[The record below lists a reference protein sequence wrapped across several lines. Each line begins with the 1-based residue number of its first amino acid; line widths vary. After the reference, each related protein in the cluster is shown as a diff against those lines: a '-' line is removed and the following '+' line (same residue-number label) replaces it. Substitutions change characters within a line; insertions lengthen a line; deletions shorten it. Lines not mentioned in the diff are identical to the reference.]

1 MNVMAGHVREHRS
14 LLVDGEKRVL
24 IWLAERMPAW
34 VGSDHLTALGLG
46 AMAMAGGAFVAARW
60 DSRWLVLVVVSLALN
75 WFGDS
80 LDGTVARVR
89 SCQRPRYGFYV
100 DHAVDIVGATFLFAG
115 LALSGYMSPT
125 VALGVLVAFL
135 LLSAETYLATAVL
148 GVFRLSFMGI
158 GPTELRI
165 LLAAGT
171 LALFGRPSIT
181 LGSLG
186 TFLLFDIGGIVAMVA
201 MAGTLMASIAR
212 NTRNLYRIEPL
223 PVAGTGEGRP

>member
-1 MNVMAGHVREHRS
+1 
-14 LLVDGEKRVL
+14 
-24 IWLAERMPAW
+24 
-34 VGSDHLTALGLG
+34 
-46 AMAMAGGAFVAARW
+46 
-60 DSRWLVLVVVSLALN
+60 
-75 WFGDS
+75 
-80 LDGTVARVR
+80 
-89 SCQRPRYGFYV
+89 
-100 DHAVDIVGATFLFAG
+100 
-115 LALSGYMSPT
+115 MSPT